1 MNIMQSSTLP
11 LHLDVSRG
19 PRLAIRLLLVLL
31 AGFLAAFL
39 FWAHIALLD
48 ITVFGAGRV
57 VPSAQLQV
65 VQNLEGGIISD
76 IHVQQ
81 GDYVQQGQ
89 LLLDIDNTGFT
100 ADLEELR
107 ANYEG
112 ALASSARLSAEA
124 EGRSEPVYPPLLAER
139 TDLTGQE
146 DALFLERTLELQASL
161 DVLRKR
167 EEQRR
172 LAGDE
177 IQQQINANRR
187 TLALIREEIRLNR
200 PLVQK
205 GATSKVELIRLQR
218 EESSLI
224 GQIESLKVAY
234 NRTNAEISEAGSR
247 VAQRE
252 ATFRSEAR
260 AAFNELQT
268 RISAMSESLK
278 GEQDRV
284 ARRQVKAPVSGIVN
298 RVLINTIGGVSRP
311 GDDLVEIVPDEDNLQ
326 IEMRVK
332 PADIGFITLG
342 QPAIIRFTAYDSSI
356 FGALDGQVVQ
366 IGADTLS
373 DDQGEVFYQVVVKT
387 DSAHMGTADNP
398 LPIIPGMVAEVHV
411 TTGQRSLLDYIIKPI
426 VKLRQQALRE
436 R

>member
-11 LHLDVSRG
+11 LHLDVTRG
-19 PRLAIRLLLVLL
+19 PRAAVRLLLVVLT
-31 AGFLAAFL
+31 GFLASFL
-39 FWAHIALLD
+39 FWAHIASLD

-81 GDYVQQGQ
+81 GDYVEQGQ

-112 ALASSARLSAEA
+112 ALASAARLSAEA
-124 EGRSEPVYPPLLAER
+124 EGRSEPVYPDTLAHR
-139 TDLTGQE
+139 SDLIGQE

-161 DVLRKR
+161 EVLRKR
-167 EEQRR
+167 EEQRK
-172 LAGDE
+172 LARDE

-187 TLALIREEIRLNR
+187 SLSLIREEIRLNR

-218 EESSLI
+218 EEAALI
-224 GQIESLKVAY
+224 GQIESFKVAF
-234 NRTNAEISEAGSR
+234 NRTDAEISEAGSR

-260 AAFNELQT
+260 AAYNELQT
-268 RISAMSESLK
+268 RITAMSESLK

-332 PADIGFITLG
+332 PADIGFITLA

-356 FGALDGQVVQ
+356 FGSLDGEVVQ

-387 DSAHMGTADNP
+387 SVAHMGSADNP

-411 TTGQRSLLDYIIKPI
+411 TTGQRTLLDYIVKPI
-426 VKLRQQALRE
+426 IKLRQQALRE